1 MTTVPAA
8 PSSHAPTDALTRWIA
23 GVIVVILLDASQ
35 LLAFYPD
42 RTATLWAWTIQPELT
57 AMVLGSVYAGG
68 AYFFARVLFGASW
81 EEVAAGFPAIS
92 LFVWMATLAT
102 ALHLDRFHEES
113 LPFAAWAA
121 LYVVTPL
128 LVPYLY
134 LRNRRR
140 SPPPQGPEMPRGLRT
155 GLAIAGAVLVAVALL
170 IFLAPDEA
178 IGEWPWTLTPLT
190 ARITAAVLGLYGAVW
205 VSVAAHRTW
214 TGARIPLQS
223 QTIGLTVFLVAVG
236 RDERVVDWGVLGVVV
251 VAAAAAM
258 LAVSAVL
265 AWKAA

>member
-23 GVIVVILLDASQ
+23 GFIVVILLDASQ

-140 SPPPQGPEMPRGLRT
+140 SPPPEGPEMPRGLRT

-214 TGARIPLQS
+214 TGARIPLQC